1 MSEVDWP
8 LLTIEFNSLRGHKLD
23 GIYEVG
29 RNALRSFPVAD
40 PHIQFIDLPVSIS
53 ECNHTTLAMT
63 DSPSGYR

>member
-53 ECNHTTLAMT
+53 E
-63 DSPSGYR
+63 